1 MIKNRLL
8 RKTLRFILKKPLVGL
23 ARLHL
28 TKVEYPLD
36 IHSTTN
42 SLKILHAYELLDKYI
57 KQKPEIDNN
66 DVLKT
71 YQKAKKD
78 NPKLAEEI
86 MESKLKQLEPIH
98 SPEGLSERNKVGAK
112 KKNRTSRNK
121 P

>member
-42 SLKILHAYELLDKYI
+42 SLKILHAYELLDNKYVAELI
-57 KQKPEIDNN
+57 HRTPAIVKGTMLSIIVQVRNK
-66 DVLKT
+66 DV
-71 YQKAKKD
+71 
-78 NPKLAEEI
+78 E
-86 MESKLKQLEPIH
+86 EPIKDLDD
-98 SPEGLSERNKVGAK
+98 PMKLV
-112 KKNRTSRNK
+112 